1 MPRQYTQSQALSLSQ
16 LAELEVGDYV
26 THIDHGIGRFG
37 GLQKIDVDGRL
48 QEAVKLIY
56 AGGDILYVS
65 IHSFHKI
72 AKYSGKEASQPRV
85 DRLGSG
91 AWKALKDRAKKR
103 VKQVAFDLIKL
114 YAARRAVKGY
124 AFSPDTYLQN
134 ELEASFIYEDTPDQL
149 KATQAVK
156 ADMESDRPMDR
167 LVCGDVG
174 FWQDRSSD
182 PCGVQ
187 GGLRF
192 QTGGGAGAYDY
203 PGFPALPQFCFP
215 AQTDAGAGGLPE
227 PFPQSEGKGGHS
239 SRTWP
244 RGRSTSS
251 SVRTRSWEKAS
262 SSRTWGC

>member
-1 MPRQYTQSQALSLSQ
+1 MDRQVRFEAIEGELHEGFTDASASLACYTDHQIFERYQRYAVPRQYTQSQALSLSQ

-103 VKQVAFDLIKL
+103 VKQVAFD
-114 YAARRAVKGY
+114 
-124 AFSPDTYLQN
+124 
-134 ELEASFIYEDTPDQL
+134 PDQAL
-149 KATQAVK
+149 CRPPRGQRICLFSGYLPAERTGGFVHLRGYSRSAQG
-156 ADMESDRPMDR
+156 DPGGEGRHGERPSDRTAW
-167 LVCGDVG
+167 C
-174 FWQDRSSD
+174 
-182 PCGVQ
+182 
-187 GGLRF
+187 
-192 QTGGGAGAYDY
+192 AA
-203 PGFPALPQFCFP
+203 
-215 AQTDAGAGGLPE
+215 
-227 PFPQSEGKGGHS
+227 
-239 SRTWP
+239 TW
-244 RGRSTSS
+244 
-251 SVRTRSWEKAS
+251 AS
-262 SSRTWGC
+262 ARPK